1 MNILS
6 FDIEEWYI
14 EKAFH
19 GGRAGQYAKF
29 DHYLGGILDHL
40 DQQALQATFFVVGK
54 MAEDFPYVV
63 KQIAERGHEVG
74 CHSHRHTWLNK
85 MSRDEALE
93 DTRAAVDALEQ
104 CVGCKVKSYRAPAF
118 SVGKSNQ
125 WVFEILAQCGLEN
138 DSSVFPAS
146 RDFGGF
152 PDFGGQLPT
161 VIKTESGKINEFP
174 IVMTNF
180 LGKDVAFSGGGYF
193 RFFPLWFVKHKIE
206 KNQYNICYFHIADL
220 IPSSRRVMSRAEYE
234 EYFKEPGTLLNR
246 HKRHLKSNL
255 GKSTALEKMNL
266 LIDTLQFLSISQAS
280 NQIDWTKRPTMKLG

>member
-1 MNILS
+1 M
-6 FDIEEWYI
+6 
-14 EKAFH
+14 
-19 GGRAGQYAKF
+19 
-29 DHYLGGILDHL
+29 
-40 DQQALQATFFVVGK
+40 
-54 MAEDFPYVV
+54 
-63 KQIAERGHEVG
+63 
-74 CHSHRHTWLNK
+74 
-85 MSRDEALE
+85 
-93 DTRAAVDALEQ
+93 
-104 CVGCKVKSYRAPAF
+104 
-118 SVGKSNQ
+118 
-125 WVFEILAQCGLEN
+125 
-138 DSSVFPAS
+138 
-146 RDFGGF
+146 
-152 PDFGGQLPT
+152 
-161 VIKTESGKINEFP
+161 IKTESGGINEFP

-280 NQIDWTKRPTMKLG
+280 NQIDWTKRPTMKLE